1 MKKIGIILAVLIVAA
16 GLAAANGTKEAPKG
30 GAASGEQ
37 ITLNLWHIG
46 VDATRHAAMKA
57 AIDRYQAA
65 NPNVKVIEQAIEN
78 DPYKTKL
85 KTAMG
90 GGNPPDVF
98 ITWGGGWLEEF
109 VKAGKVLDINDRI
122 AKVSDNYL
130 LPGISMGKVGNSY
143 YGLPIT
149 CGPSSVYYNA
159 ELYKKY
165 GLSVPKTLSEFEN
178 NCDILK
184 KNGIIPI
191 ALGNSSKWPGAITF
205 IYLSMRYG
213 GAETFTK
220 AYARNGADFT
230 DESFVKAGAKIQEWV
245 KKGYYP
251 EGMNGINY
259 DTGGSR
265 MLFYSGRAAHLIQ
278 TNGLLG
284 ACRSEAPDFF
294 KNNLGLFKFP
304 VIEGAKGSADEIVGG
319 GTVVHISSS
328 CKHPDEA
335 FGLLVAVSDLAYGQD
350 MVNGSSMITGVKGV
364 NIKDP
369 LVKQQYEVL
378 LGAKFMQNFY
388 DQYLPPALGEVHKNT
403 TQALF
408 GLTMT
413 PEQAASE
420 VEAKAVEILGP
431 AKK

>member
-1 MKKIGIILAVLIVAA
+1 MAVLLVVFAVSLAVA
-16 GLAAANGTKEAPKG
+16 GGAKESAANTGKE
-30 GAASGEQ
+30 E
-37 ITLNLWHIG
+37 ITLTLWHIG
-46 VDATRHAAMKA
+46 TDTTRHAAIKA
-57 AIDRYQAA
+57 AIGRYETTH
-65 NPNVKVIEQAIEN
+65 PNVKVVEQAIEN

-98 ITWGGGWLEEF
+98 ISWGGGWLEEF
-109 VKAGKVLDINDRI
+109 VKAGKVMNITDRI
-122 AKVSDNYL
+122 AKVSDKYL
-130 LPGISMGKVGNSY
+130 APGISMGKVGDAY

-149 CGPSSVYYNA
+149 CGPSSVYYNTA
-159 ELYKKY
+159 LYKKY
-165 GLSVPKTLSEFEN
+165 GLSVPKTLSEFEH
-178 NCDILK
+178 NCDVLK
-184 KNGIIPI
+184 QNGIIPI

-213 GAETFTK
+213 GAQTFIN
-220 AYARNGADFT
+220 AYTRKSTDFT
-230 DESFVKAGAKIQEWV
+230 DESFVKAGTKIQEWV

-265 MLFYSGRAAHLIQ
+265 MLFYSGKAAHIIQ

-294 KNNLGLFKFP
+294 KNSLGLFKFP

-319 GTVVHISSS
+319 GNAVHISSS

-335 FGLLVAVSDLAYGQD
+335 FDLIVAISDLAYGQD
-350 MVNGSSMITGVKGV
+350 MINGSSMISGVKGV
-364 NIKDP
+364 QIQDP
-369 LVKQQYEVL
+369 LVKQQYDVL
-378 LGAKFMQNFY
+378 LSAKYMQNFY
-388 DQYLPPALGEVHKNT
+388 DQYLPPALAEVHKDT

-408 GLTMT
+408 GLSTT
-413 PEQAASE
+413 PEQAAKDME
-420 VEAKAVEILGP
+420 TKAVEILGP
-431 AKK
+431 VKK